1 MQPTA
6 HAILR
11 NTALLSLAALLSSR
25 LCLAQVEP
33 WERIR
38 LIDEGK
44 NVSVTLFSGEKVN
57 GKMGAWTV
65 DGIQVRKGDKAVTVE
80 KGRVERVEL
89 VTGMS
94 RGRKAAWAGGITG
107 GIVAGLVGLVCAEY
121 RCKPSGFAATA
132 GSAALWGGG
141 AAGIAALFPAHKELI
156 YRAPPPIGSVTGI
169 RLMSQ
174 ENAAVTSGA
183 KIRFK
188 LQLTGTDGK
197 NLSSPVF
204 GVRAVGVSSTQDPA
218 ASVTPL
224 SREANPVDAFFF
236 DERIGDSGGYVF
248 ELNTTGLEPGSY
260 VLHFQA
266 GKDPQDR
273 TVGFRVK

>member
-1 MQPTA
+1 MQPSA
-6 HAILR
+6 HAILK
-11 NTALLSLAALLSSR
+11 NTALLSLVALLSSR

-107 GIVAGLVGLVCAEY
+107 GIVAGLGGPVCAKH
-121 RCKPSGFAATA
+121 RCGIAAIA
-132 GSAALWGGG
+132 GSAALYGGL
-141 AAGIAALFPAHKELI
+141 AAGIAALFPPHKELS

-197 NLSSPVF
+197 NLSSPVL